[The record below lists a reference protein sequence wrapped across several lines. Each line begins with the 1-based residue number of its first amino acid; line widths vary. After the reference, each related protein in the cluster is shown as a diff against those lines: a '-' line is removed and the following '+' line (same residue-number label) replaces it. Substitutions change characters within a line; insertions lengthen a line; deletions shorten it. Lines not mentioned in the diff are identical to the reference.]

1 MSINRYVFKIIVI
14 GDYGV
19 GKTSL
24 INAHISKS
32 FNLDYKP
39 TIGANILKKE
49 ILVPEKDAVVI
60 LNFWDIAGQTL
71 FKNLRKQFFN
81 GSDAIMLVFD
91 CSRQESFDNL
101 ADWYESVKKFNKKYR
116 IGMLICNKID
126 TKDRIITE
134 EQAKS
139 KIEELNMKNFQYI
152 ETSALTTQNVS
163 VAFDNVANSLI
174 K

>member
-1 MSINRYVFKIIVI
+1 MNRYVFKTIII

-24 INAHISKS
+24 LNAHISQR

-49 ILVPEKDAVVI
+49 VLVPEKNAQVI
-60 LNFWDIAGQTL
+60 FNFWDIAGQTL

-81 GSDAIMLVFD
+81 GSDAVILVYD
-91 CSRQESFDNL
+91 CTRKESLENL
-101 ADWYESVKKFNKKYR
+101 DDWYESVKKFAKRYK
-116 IGMLICNKID
+116 IGMLVCNKID
-126 TKDRIITE
+126 LTGREITE
-134 EQAKS
+134 EEGKR
-139 KIEELNMKNFQYI
+139 KMEELKLKNFQYI
-152 ETSALTTQNVS
+152 ETSALTTHNGAA
-163 VAFDNVANSLI
+163 AFDYVANSLI

>member
-1 MSINRYVFKIIVI
+1 MSINRYVFKIIII

-24 INAHISKS
+24 LTAHISKR

-49 ILVPEKDAVVI
+49 LILPEKNAQVI

-71 FKNLRKQFFN
+71 FKNLRKQFFS
-81 GSDAIMLVFD
+81 GSDAVMLIYD
-91 CSRQESFDNL
+91 CTRKESFDNVS
-101 ADWYESVKKFNKKYR
+101 DWYESVKKFTKKYKT
-116 IGMLICNKID
+116 GTLVCNKVD
-126 TKDRIITE
+126 LKDRIITE
-134 EQAKS
+134 EQGKK
-139 KIEELNMKNFQYI
+139 KIEELKMKNFQYI
-152 ETSALTTQNVS
+152 ETSALTTQNVAF
-163 VAFDNVANSLI
+163 AFDNIANSLI